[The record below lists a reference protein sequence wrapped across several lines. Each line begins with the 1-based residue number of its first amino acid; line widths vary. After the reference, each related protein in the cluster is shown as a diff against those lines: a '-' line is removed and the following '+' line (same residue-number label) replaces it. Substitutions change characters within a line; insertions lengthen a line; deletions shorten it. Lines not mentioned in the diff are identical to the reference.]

1 MGMFKL
7 SMFIIDI
14 NYVIN
19 SKEQIVKL
27 LDPSSAIYITN
38 QKVLIIWDTWRMSH
52 QMKCRDK
59 YIPLF
64 NSTGNC
70 TQKNQVY

>member
-38 QKVLIIWDTWRMSH
+38 QKVLII
-52 QMKCRDK
+52 
-59 YIPLF
+59 
-64 NSTGNC
+64 
-70 TQKNQVY
+70 